1 MSNAAANGQHARTK
15 IVATIGPACREE
27 PQLAELVEAGVNVF
41 RLNMAH
47 ADLDHHAETVRR
59 VRAVSAKLGVPI
71 GLLVDLAGPKIRVG
85 EIPGGQMDCHA
96 GAGIRFVRGS
106 STQSANELTCT
117 YAPLVD
123 ELSGGDRVMLADGTI
138 SLVVEEKQTASIL
151 CRVVQPGRLRSR
163 QGLNLPGVKLS
174 VPAMSSTDWAHAAWA
189 AKMGIDFVG
198 LSFVRSPVEVR
209 ALREYLRSHDSQ
221 ALVIAKIEKQ
231 EALDHLEEIVEAAD
245 GVMVARGDLG
255 VEIDIAR
262 MAVVQKQIVAACNN
276 LQRPVII
283 ATQML
288 DSMQHSSQPTR
299 AEATDVGNAIL
310 DGCDAC
316 MLSGETAMG
325 EFPVAAVKM
334 MHRIAAVTESLFNE
348 RPPAQQLAPRVLSS
362 QAVPQG
368 LKPITWAVV
377 HGAGRI
383 AVQLDVRQVVVAT
396 RSGAAALAF
405 SKLRNLVPTV
415 GISDVETTL
424 RRMCLYWGVTPVPGN
439 PAVDSSGL
447 MTQTTEW
454 GQKTGRLKSG
464 DRVVLVA
471 VALSGAGHNIVAVQE
486 VP

>member
-59 VRAVSAKLGVPI
+59 VRAVSTKLGVPI

-106 STQSANELTCT
+106 STQAANELTCT

-138 SLVVEEKQTASIL
+138 SLVVEEKQTSSIL

-209 ALREYLRSHDSQ
+209 ALKEYLRSHDSQ

-325 EFPVAAVKM
+325 EYPVAAVKM
-334 MHRIAAVTESLFNE
+334 MHRIAA
-348 RPPAQQLAPRVLSS
+348 
-362 QAVPQG
+362 
-368 LKPITWAVV
+368 
-377 HGAGRI
+377 
-383 AVQLDVRQVVVAT
+383 
-396 RSGAAALAF
+396 
-405 SKLRNLVPTV
+405 
-415 GISDVETTL
+415 
-424 RRMCLYWGVTPVPGN
+424 
-439 PAVDSSGL
+439 
-447 MTQTTEW
+447 
-454 GQKTGRLKSG
+454 G
-464 DRVVLVA
+464 DRVVVQRAAAGPATCPAGLVVAGGSPRIEADHLGRGARCRPNRRA
-471 VALSGAGHNIVAVQE
+471 VGRAASGRRHAQRSGGAGVLEVAKLGADRWNQRRRDDAPAN
-486 VP
+486 VPLLGRHARGRQPGR